1 MNKLFAFVFSIFL
14 LAPAVLEAA
23 VYKGQNEFVKKCTK
37 CHKSGQDFV
46 STKTQKEWKKL
57 MNNKG
62 EELASIHINS
72 TNSDAS
78 ASSEYFESS
87 AYAKKAKH
95 LSDFLEEYAKDSGR
109 VPACN

>member
-1 MNKLFAFVFSIFL
+1 MNKLFVLVFSIFF
-14 LAPAVLEAA
+14 LAIGMLEAA
-23 VYKGQNEFVKKCTK
+23 VYKGQNEFIKKCTK
-37 CHKSGQDFV
+37 CHKNGQDFV

-57 MNNKG
+57 MNNQG

-72 TNSDAS
+72 TNKDAS
-78 ASSEYFESS
+78 ASAEYFESS
-87 AYAKKAKH
+87 SYTKKAKH